1 MQVIKL
7 EYNGKTLYQIRKMVF
22 DFKDVGEISKTF
34 IIGVRIFNKAKNKK
48 IFINRIDVLNSRFTE
63 GVKRKQCS
71 FYMNESQYKA
81 YLLARDNFQC
91 LLDSVSD
98 KVKCNE
104 CDLFLLL
111 GKYGQNVKL

>member
-7 EYNGKTLYQIRKMVF
+7 EYNEKTLYQIRKMVF
-22 DFKDVGEISKTF
+22 DYKEISEISKSF

-48 IFINRIDVLNSRFTE
+48 IFLNRINVLNERFFD

-71 FYMNESQYKA
+71 FYMNESQYKG
-81 YLLARDNFQC
+81 YLLAREQYYF
-91 LLDSVSD
+91 LLESLSL
-98 KVKCNE
+98 KLKINE

-111 GKYGQNVKL
+111 GKYGQNVNL

>member
-7 EYNGKTLYQIRKMVF
+7 EYNEKTLYQIRKMVF
-22 DFKDVGEISKTF
+22 DYKEICEISKSF
-34 IIGVRIFNKAKNKK
+34 IIGVRIFNKTKNKK
-48 IFINRIDVLNSRFTE
+48 IYLNRINVLNERFFN

-81 YLLARDNFQC
+81 YLLARKEYQELIENAS
-91 LLDSVSD
+91 LKL
-98 KVKCNE
+98 KINE
-104 CDLFLLL
+104 CDLFLML